1 MAEALDKRGIA
12 VRAGLHCAPAA
23 HQFCHTMERGAVR
36 VCPSAFSKMTE
47 IDALCTAILKIL

>member
-12 VRAGLHCAPAA
+12 VRAGLHWAPAA

-36 VCPSAFSKMTE
+36 VCPSAFSKN
-47 IDALCTAILKIL
+47 DGNRRPVYAILKIL